1 MQPQTLTAKSGASNR
16 LLFGC
21 LMLFAATFLAG
32 GLVALVQGIRQYA
45 IKPNAIVAII
55 VGGVFTVVG
64 LLLMLGIRYAASAS
78 AKTDELK
85 AQNPD
90 KPWMWR
96 NDWASRA
103 IKDSNKSG
111 AIGLWIF
118 ALLWNSISFPMAFL
132 IARPELAEGNLAA
145 LLILLFPLVGVFLLI
160 GAIYQTLRSM
170 KFGTSTCHLEHVPIV
185 PGRTFRGDIELTTDA
200 TPQNGYRLRIASMR
214 AVTTG
219 TGKNR
224 STSERLLW
232 DAEIVVDTSAAI
244 RSPIGT
250 RIPFVFAT
258 PPDAH
263 TTARHPLGATAGVQ
277 LTRLPGGGEEF
288 RIHARKTFGSVF
300 KSLLFLAIWNAAI
313 VAMFHFHTP
322 WGFPAVFIA
331 LDALFILASIDY
343 FLGRS
348 TITVDST
355 GVRVRK
361 QWLGAGSTKS
371 YEAAEIV
378 SIDGATAS
386 QNSTSSGVMLKL
398 KDGSTRQLGS
408 YFPDRE
414 SADSVAAKMMAD
426 LGRT

>member
-224 STSERLLW
+224 ST
-232 DAEIVVDTSAAI
+232 
-244 RSPIGT
+244 
-250 RIPFVFAT
+250 
-258 PPDAH
+258 
-263 TTARHPLGATAGVQ
+263 
-277 LTRLPGGGEEF
+277 
-288 RIHARKTFGSVF
+288 
-300 KSLLFLAIWNAAI
+300 
-313 VAMFHFHTP
+313 
-322 WGFPAVFIA
+322 
-331 LDALFILASIDY
+331 
-343 FLGRS
+343 
-348 TITVDST
+348 
-355 GVRVRK
+355 
-361 QWLGAGSTKS
+361 
-371 YEAAEIV
+371 
-378 SIDGATAS
+378 
-386 QNSTSSGVMLKL
+386 
-398 KDGSTRQLGS
+398 
-408 YFPDRE
+408 
-414 SADSVAAKMMAD
+414 
-426 LGRT
+426 